1 MTFYGKVYDKRVIDA
16 LFFCAILKFENFYFG
31 RPYSERIYK
40 MTYIITADE
49 CIACGACE
57 AECPEGAI
65 SEMNGTYVIDAAK
78 CQDCGAC
85 ADVCP
90 VGAPKKI

>member
-1 MTFYGKVYDKRVIDA
+1 LTLLPGH
-16 LFFCAILKFENFYFG
+16 AILLAETSL
-31 RPYSERIYK
+31 RERKTK
-40 MTYIITADE
+40 MTYVITADE

-57 AECPEGAI
+57 PECPEGAI
-65 SEMNGTYVIDAAK
+65 TEANGVYVIDAAK